1 MSIARSPIEPD
12 LPSLAVSLHRE
23 SIADMAYKAAI
34 FAQHAA
40 DYAALG
46 DDRGLQRSL
55 RMLAICAA
63 HAASAL
69 PALAQAVEADDRLR
83 QSARAAC
90 PPKRRDPAEIL
101 P

>member
-1 MSIARSPIEPD
+1 MSIARSPIESD

-23 SIADMAYKAAI
+23 AIADMAYKAAI

-63 HAASAL
+63 HAADAL
-69 PALAQAVEADDRLR
+69 PALAQAVEADERLR
-83 QSARAAC
+83 QSALAARPSRCRAS
-90 PPKRRDPAEIL
+90 AEGE